1 MTTCALMK
9 CVFKK
14 VFVHVSYSMW
24 KKLKHWSQTLTG
36 SSEPSTTIFLLEQE
50 WHTSLP
56 QRLQWCRLLNWHR
69 RRFTLRLKF
78 LKRGLIESRA
88 RKSQQEHILS
98 HKLIHSP
105 FHLYTLSLL
114 PWWISPS
121 GRPYRCAFCGLG
133 SSPCGQGFFPEGWK
147 VWPAAGSSSHWA
159 VSRWRVYAW
168 VCCLKKVCANMTYK
182 Q

>member
-1 MTTCALMK
+1 
-9 CVFKK
+9 
-14 VFVHVSYSMW
+14 MW

-69 RRFTLRLKF
+69 RRFALRLKF

-105 FHLYTLSLL
+105 FHLYTLSLYHGESL
-114 PWWISPS
+114 PLADHTDVLFVVWDPVLAV
-121 GRPYRCAFCGLG
+121 R
-133 SSPCGQGFFPEGWK
+133 GFFPEGWK

-159 VSRWRVYAW
+159 ASHWRVYAW